1 MAKKK
6 QTPSE
11 HGRLSWDGR
20 LWDRS
25 GQVFE
30 CSEVELTRNEAEA
43 LLNASDV
50 QVAIS
55 WCNTALRWL
64 GPHERRRVWLNELA
78 PNFHDTPG
86 WKPPADAPGQ
96 LPFHAEIWRSGGKS
110 VLLIT
115 DRD

>member
-6 QTPSE
+6 HTSSE

-30 CSEVELTRNEAEA
+30 RSEDELTRSEAEV
-43 LLNASDV
+43 LLNAPDV

-55 WCNTALRWL
+55 WCNTSLRWL
-64 GPHERRRVWLNELA
+64 SSDERRQVWLQELV
-78 PNFHDTPG
+78 PNFHDTPD
-86 WKPPADAPGQ
+86 WKPPPDAPGQ
-96 LPFHAEIWRSGGKS
+96 LPFHAELWRSGGAS